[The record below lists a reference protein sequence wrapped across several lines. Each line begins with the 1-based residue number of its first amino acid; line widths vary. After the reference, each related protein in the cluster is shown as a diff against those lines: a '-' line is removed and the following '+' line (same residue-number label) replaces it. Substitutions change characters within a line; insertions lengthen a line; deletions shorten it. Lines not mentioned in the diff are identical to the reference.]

1 MCNDGAQVRGCMLMT
16 WSTYVRL
23 CDGRK
28 GGERES
34 SRARIGLRAF
44 LLPSRPYPS
53 MRTRAAAPGI
63 LSTRLVV
70 RHSNAAGSTPAC
82 ASSESTFSH
91 YAVTKQGATPLCQA
105 RRHNRRRFVHAGTWF
120 GSTSRFIGQSNT

>member
-1 MCNDGAQVRGCMLMT
+1 MT
-16 WSTYVRL
+16 WSTRVRL
-23 CDGRK
+23 CDQRK
-28 GGERES
+28 GGRES
-34 SRARIGLRAF
+34 RCGLESVCAF

-53 MRTRAAAPGI
+53 MRTCAAAPGI

-70 RHSNAAGSTPAC
+70 RHSNAAGSTQAC

-105 RRHNRRRFVHAGTWF
+105 RRHNRRRFVHTGTWF